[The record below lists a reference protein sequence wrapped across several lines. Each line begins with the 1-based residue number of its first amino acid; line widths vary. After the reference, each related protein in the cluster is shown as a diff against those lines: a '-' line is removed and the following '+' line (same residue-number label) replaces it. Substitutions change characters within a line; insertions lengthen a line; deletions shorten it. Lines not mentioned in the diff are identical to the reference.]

1 MEEDKQPLAPQQ
13 QRSASK
19 SPSFTLQTLLNP
31 SPTPG
36 VVSLPAVPKPVEE
49 DSSGPVEVDVS
60 VAEVKEETQMDVEK
74 AVGEDGAEDESGTMD
89 VEPQAGSPAPVE
101 DAPDDAEADRREDA
115 DADMSVS
122 RESLSQDELLD
133 LMKAH
138 VATQAQAA
146 VLPEEEIGNIIGFNA
161 CLVDPFSSR
170 IPARSSNKTTLNS
183 TTLSTSYVPSSKPLF
198 VPGISASRQAAVR
211 TAVGE
216 RVERSLVDQAAH
228 LRDVRKEY
236 KTLNNEW
243 QATCARLDRVTEKR
257 KAKRVPVNPHA
268 RTPSVYTPG
277 GASSAPTQ
285 AFDDF
290 RPGRTSRSTRG
301 NYPEQGYFGDAVR
314 SEAEFQSILASL
326 GDADYLDPNLRAA
339 RTAAVVPD
347 MVLNR
352 IERDED
358 AYDDCSG
365 LVLDPDAFY
374 NISHSPDVW
383 TDEEKEIFY
392 KKFASHPKQF
402 GTFLLSNLCEEMR

>member
-13 QRSASK
+13 QSSASK

-36 VVSLPAVPKPVEE
+36 VVSLPAVPEPVEE
-49 DSSGPVEVDVS
+49 DSSGPMEVDVP
-60 VAEVKEETQMDVEK
+60 VAEVKEETQKVVEK
-74 AVGEDGAEDESGTMD
+74 AVGEDGAEGESGTMD
-89 VEPQAGSPAPVE
+89 VEPQTGSPAPVE
-101 DAPDDAEADRREDA
+101 DAPEDA
-115 DADMSVS
+115 DADMSSVS

-146 VLPEEEIGNIIGFNA
+146 VLPDEEIGKIIGFNA

-170 IPARSSNKTTLNS
+170 IPARSFNKTTPSS
-183 TTLSTSYVPSSKPLF
+183 TTSSISYVSSSKPLF

-236 KTLNNEW
+236 KTLNDEW

-257 KAKRVPVNPHA
+257 KAKRAPVNPHA

-301 NYPEQGYFGDAVR
+301 NYPEQGYFADAVR

-347 MVLNR
+347 MVLDR
-352 IERDED
+352 MERDED
-358 AYDDCSG
+358 AYDDCNG

-402 GTFLLSNLCEEMR
+402 GTFLLTNLCKEMR